1 MEGRY
6 NIFGYNDGKRRL
18 RVKPSR
24 AFVGQTQAVSPIS
37 VERAFSMVLWRRNI
51 LAQSLVSD
59 LGLGGQPLNR
69 PSKLIVSFATH
80 ARFAYNV

>member
-1 MEGRY
+1 
-6 NIFGYNDGKRRL
+6 
-18 RVKPSR
+18 
-24 AFVGQTQAVSPIS
+24 
-37 VERAFSMVLWRRNI
+37 MVLWRRNI